1 MRYNS
6 KWLTAY
12 KHLKNL
18 DDWPLSHNIFGYV
31 SGIYYICLCV
41 CVCFVGRTVT
51 QCDTTDR
58 KTLKCSFPENINS
71 TRKNFEVYFYPRK
84 GDEGKLPSKLNKNNL
99 VGLFNYYFHHQTD
112 SRFVIAV
119 IWNCIDCDMLC
130 LLQCDI

>member
-1 MRYNS
+1 MTDLYH
-6 KWLTAY
+6 TTF
-12 KHLKNL
+12 L
-18 DDWPLSHNIFGYV
+18 DMYV
-31 SGIYYICLCV
+31 VYIIYVCA

-71 TRKNFEVYFYPRK
+71 TRKNFEVYFYPGK

-119 IWNCIDCDMLC
+119 I
-130 LLQCDI
+130 